1 MVIRTK
7 KPAECYPQKR
17 REILETGVV
26 YDVRWQGIDLC
37 KNLSFTTG
45 ADGVLKSE
53 QRVFVEGGQTERSE
67 QLSFPLVHQKRG
79 KCLEVQSCTVMYLT
93 VVDPVSSE
101 HRPESAYV

>member
-1 MVIRTK
+1 ML
-7 KPAECYPQKR
+7 PAEKTGD
-17 REILETGVV
+17 LGSGVV

-53 QRVFVEGGQTERSE
+53 QRVFVEDGQTERSE
-67 QLSFPLVHQKRG
+67 QFSFPLVHQKSG